1 MKLGKRRVRLNIR
14 SCSWLHPS
22 QDSLLRQHFVPAGS
36 ATGPASEQE
45 STLVSQE
52 LEKSHLSGNN
62 DTTTLPHIPLCCQR
76 PYGIFMG
83 IFPRIPKSLYQGV
96 WQRAFLLFIRNHS
109 TSISIV
115 TKRKMKKLGSER
127 PGGFSKATGVW
138 RNLSQ
143 FTALTTSSQPPAL
156 RSSPNTRDV

>member
-14 SCSWLHPS
+14 SCSWLPPVTGQPLTTAHRPRTS
-22 QDSLLRQHFVPAGS
+22 PPRARPQGPPLSRNQHWSNRSLKNHIFLEIMMPPPCLIYLFAVKDLTAFSRVLFPAYPKVC
-36 ATGPASEQE
+36 TKE
-45 STLVSQE
+45 SG
-52 LEKSHLSGNN
+52 KG
-62 DTTTLPHIPLCCQR
+62 
-76 PYGIFMG
+76 
-83 IFPRIPKSLYQGV
+83 
-96 WQRAFLLFIRNHS
+96 RNHS

-115 TKRKMKKLGSER
+115 TKRTMKKLGSER